1 MRSKKRIGEQPTK
14 VDLLI
19 KKMDLDVLF
28 RAAQK
33 PSDRVVSEAFV
44 ADSLDKAYSEYLLY
58 APRENSRV
66 DSPIVPRRGSTHL
79 IPSGSN
85 KQKLSTIAGKAEK
98 AVRHGNALFDGKPT
112 AKLRKTVDNAF
123 DQLLKKLTFPLPGT
137 RDDNRDQELMK
148 VLSWSFDGDVDR
160 LEALL
165 ERIAEYQTDLA
176 DAVAAVEELMSVL
189 NASVSEL
196 ISLRALTVSPR
207 DTGHTILNDLI
218 ASLLELY
225 KNIAGREIATTV
237 GAQGSDTEGIAGG
250 PVIEYLKIVLAP
262 LELESDQHG
271 ISLGED
277 ALRARVREVM
287 QTKSRTSG

>member
-1 MRSKKRIGEQPTK
+1 MRSKKRIGEHQTK

-19 KKMDLDVLF
+19 EKVDLDVLF

-44 ADSLDKAYSEYLLY
+44 ADWLDRAYSEYLLY

-66 DSPIVPRRGSTHL
+66 DSPIVPRRGSAHL
-79 IPSGSN
+79 IPRGNN
-85 KQKLSTIAGKAEK
+85 KKKLCAIAAKAEK
-98 AVRHGNALFDGKPT
+98 AIKHGHALIAGKPT

-165 ERIAEYQTDLA
+165 ERIADYQTDLA
-176 DAVAAVEELMSVL
+176 DAVAAVEELMPVL
-189 NASVSEL
+189 NASASEL
-196 ISLRALTVSPR
+196 VSLRKLTVSPR

-225 KNIAGREIATTV
+225 KEITGREITTTV
-237 GAQGSDTEGIAGG
+237 GAQATDTEGIAGG
-250 PVIEYLKIVLAP
+250 PVIEYLKIL
-262 LELESDQHG
+262 LSLLDLDSDEHG
-271 ISLGED
+271 ISMSED
-277 ALRARVREVM
+277 SLRARVREVM
-287 QTKSRTSG
+287 ETKSRASG

>member
-1 MRSKKRIGEQPTK
+1 MRSKKRVGKQPTK

-19 KKMDLDVLF
+19 EKMNLDVLF

-44 ADSLDKAYSEYLLY
+44 ADSLDKAYSEYFLY

-66 DSPIVPRRGSTHL
+66 DSPVVPRRGSAHL
-79 IPSGSN
+79 IPSGN
-85 KQKLSTIAGKAEK
+85 NRKKLSAIAGKAEK
-98 AVRHGNALFDGKPT
+98 AIKHGKALIEGKPT
-112 AKLRKTVDNAF
+112 AKLRKTTDNAF
-123 DQLLKKLTFPLPGT
+123 NQLLTKLTFPLPGT

-165 ERIAEYQTDLA
+165 ERIANYQTDLA
-176 DAVAAVEELMSVL
+176 DAVAAVEELMPVL

-196 ISLRALTVSPR
+196 VSLRALTVSPQ

-225 KNIAGREIATTV
+225 KEITGREIATIV

-250 PVIEYLKIVLAP
+250 PMIEYLKILLAP
-262 LELESDQHG
+262 LELDSDEHA
-271 ISLGED
+271 ISMSED
-277 ALRARVREVM
+277 SLRARVREVM
-287 QTKSRTSG
+287 ETKSRASG